1 VIFDLVL
8 FDDKQENKEIFKKF
22 VYKSL

>member
-8 FDDKQENKEIFKKF
+8 FDDKQENKEIFKNF